1 MKKLFLLIFALIL
14 FVSCSAQSQEKEGLN
29 CLGYNPDNPFDLT
42 PPEWVQGYWEEK
54 EDSRFHCYHFEISEG
69 RIYSD
74 IFSYFIDGSIE
85 LSFSVLQEII
95 RTPYIYDVIPLH
107 VDLDNW
113 SNSTYFASLE
123 ASCGPTD
130 EIYML
135 MVLNNGRTF
144 SDEFITSN
152 ALLYLESAGIER
164 TDTPEEIRSKLD
176 TYNEEWRNGLGT
188 EEYKNSKILIIEKIK
203 NQVTDRKFD
212 YDEFVCNAALAT
224 PAGQELKELM
234 SHISVEQDI
243 AYPAYTVTYLYDDIP
258 FFELTFTRE
267 RESLV
272 FDYTTHCYFDLDW
285 EEPMETISGLSESEA
300 EQIVYSR
307 TIEFEKQT
315 Y

>member
-1 MKKLFLLIFALIL
+1 MKKILLLFLTFIFLI
-14 FVSCSAQSQEKEGLN
+14 SCSAQSQEKEGLN

-95 RTPYIYDVIPLH
+95 MTPYIYDVIPLH

-113 SNSTYFASLE
+113 NNSTYFASLE
-123 ASCGPTD
+123 ASCGSTD
-130 EIYML
+130 EIYFL
-135 MVLNNGRTF
+135 LLADERTL
-144 SDEFITSN
+144 SDVFITFDTVP
-152 ALLYLESAGIER
+152 YLETAGI
-164 TDTPEEIRSKLD
+164 TDTDSPEEIRTKLD
-176 TYNEEWRNGLGT
+176 ASIEDWRTGIGT
-188 EEYKNSKILIIEKIK
+188 EEYKELQIEIIDTIKAKIK
-203 NQVTDRKFD
+203 DRNFD

-224 PAGQELKELM
+224 PAGQELQELL

-267 RESLV
+267 GENLV
-272 FDYTTHCYFDLDW
+272 FDYINHCYFDNDW

-300 EQIVYSR
+300 YQIVYSR
-307 TIEFEKQT
+307 TIEFEKQI